1 MSVLIALNSKK
12 EALVSNV
19 DQEAMLF
26 SKSFNTVH
34 QFYIWIILIINQLR
48 KQGAIKDWQ
57 GAPLTHQ
64 QGS

>member
-1 MSVLIALNSKK
+1 VSALIALNSI
-12 EALVSNV
+12 EQALVCNV
-19 DQEAMLF
+19 DQEALMF
-26 SKSFNTVH
+26 SESFNKVH